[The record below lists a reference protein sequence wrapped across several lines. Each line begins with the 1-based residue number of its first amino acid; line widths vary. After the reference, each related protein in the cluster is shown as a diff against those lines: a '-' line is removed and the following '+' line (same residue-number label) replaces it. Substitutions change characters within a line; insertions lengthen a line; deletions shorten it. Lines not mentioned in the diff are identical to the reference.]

1 MRRRKMRRKQGR
13 KRRKNSRK
21 RTRDIKIPEKLE
33 KIVVFSTFNQKV
45 LRDFWVQGN
54 TNDLNA

>member
-1 MRRRKMRRKQGR
+1 MRRKQGR